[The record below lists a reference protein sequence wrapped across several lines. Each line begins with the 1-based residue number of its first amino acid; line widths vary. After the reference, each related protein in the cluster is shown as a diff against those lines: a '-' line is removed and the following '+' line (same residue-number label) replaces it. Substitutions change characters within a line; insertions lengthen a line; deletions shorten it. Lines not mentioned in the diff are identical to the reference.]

1 MEIYLVI
8 NISWVA
14 RYREQVE
21 RQKIEEVEV
30 DKVKEWKVNKI
41 LNQRKIR
48 KVVKYLVQW
57 KRFTVEYNI

>member
-1 MEIYLVI
+1 MGIYLVI

-21 RQKIEEVEV
+21 RQKIKEVEV
-30 DKVKEWKVNKI
+30 DKVKKWKVNKI

-48 KVVKYLVQW
+48 RVVKYLVQW
-57 KRFTVEYNI
+57 KRFIVEYNI